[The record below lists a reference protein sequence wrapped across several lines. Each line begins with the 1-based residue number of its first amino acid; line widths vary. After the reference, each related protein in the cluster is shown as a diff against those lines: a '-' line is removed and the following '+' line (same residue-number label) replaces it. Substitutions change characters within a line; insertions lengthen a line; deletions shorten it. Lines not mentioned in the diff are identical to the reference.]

1 MAAKK
6 VLIVH
11 NPDAGID
18 QNPDWKEN
26 TSSMLEKEGYAF
38 EFLELDKNNA
48 GKTIKESIEDI
59 KPSMVIAAGGDGTLN
74 IVARQLLHTDIVLG
88 IFPLG
93 SANGMAYELG
103 IPQDPVDVVRSL
115 PAADVLD
122 VDALL
127 VNDKHLCLH
136 MSDLGM
142 NARVVKRY
150 KEEGLGGLWGYTKHY
165 FKELLHTVKFKCKV
179 DTGRRVRKSKV
190 VMAVIANASAYGTG
204 ALVNPEGKVD
214 DGSFEIVLVKAYPA
228 LFIWYMVLSL
238 FGIRKYDTERIEV
251 IRCTE
256 AEIEVKPRQHLQV
269 DGEHLG
275 KQAGIRVKIIPGA
288 IKMIAPGMD

>member
-1 MAAKK
+1 MAGKK

-11 NPDAGID
+11 NPDAGMD

-26 TSSMLEKEGYAF
+26 TSGMLEKEGYTF

-48 GKTIKESIEDI
+48 GRTIKKSINDL

-103 IPQDPVDVVRSL
+103 IPQEPKDVVRSL

-127 VNDKHLCLH
+127 VNDKHLCFH

-165 FKELLHTVKFKCKV
+165 FKELSNTVKFRCEV
-179 DTGRRVRKSKV
+179 DTANRTRQSRV

-204 ALVNPEGKVD
+204 ARVNPEGKVD
-214 DGSFEIVLVKAYPA
+214 DGRFEIVLVKAFPA
-228 LFIWYMVLSL
+228 LFLWYMILSL
-238 FGIRKYDTERIEV
+238 FGIRKYDTEHIEV
-251 IRCTE
+251 IRSTE
-256 AEIEVKPRQHLQV
+256 AEIKVSPRQHLQV

-275 KQAGIRVKIIPGA
+275 KQAKIRVKIIPGA
-288 IKMIAPGMD
+288 IRMIAPGTD